1 VRFSLFFAFAAL
13 AAAAGAQRPARIPIQ
28 DFAALPFVSDPHLS
42 PNGALIAARMK
53 VNGDDKIAIVKADDP
68 AVVPRLIDV
77 GDAIINA
84 IHWAGNNRLL
94 LEVSGKGRIFGV
106 EIPIGRLVVVDLV
119 TAQMRVADRKSNG
132 IYGGDVLFVS
142 PSGDWSLVAS
152 QDDIYST
159 PSVKRVDLATGDAKI
174 VERSRPDVWDWFA
187 DEDGVVRGGVSYNE
201 RRWKLWYRTRADEP
215 FRTVSGKFAKDDD
228 SSVDRFI
235 FPRDGDK
242 GAIVTNERS
251 GRFGAY
257 RYDFSTGEIGP
268 VIFESPTADI
278 SEVNVDPQSREIVG
292 VRYHEDRWKT
302 YWTDPALKKL
312 QARLDRALPG
322 ADNQI
327 IGDPATDK
335 RLLVWSAGAS
345 DPGAYYLFDRE
356 KSEMHAVAQP
366 YSKIDPAQLA
376 SVEAVRYRARDGLE
390 ITAYLTLPKGVD
402 PNKLPL
408 ILMPHGGPFARDEWV
423 YDPMVQFL
431 ANRGYAVLQ
440 PQFRGST
447 GFGKEFVSK
456 GYGEWG
462 RRMQDDLDDAVDW
475 LVASG
480 RADAK
485 RVCIVGASYGGY
497 AALWGAIRSPERYR
511 CAASIAGVT
520 DIEMQLKANRKSFSA
535 TRYFREW
542 RTKVQGRTDVD
553 LRAVSPLAQ
562 AARLRTPLLLA
573 HGEKDE
579 RVSVRQGQLMVAAL
593 EANKADVTSVFYK
606 KGGHSFSSTEDFADF
621 LARLEA
627 FLAKNNPT

>member
-1 VRFSLFFAFAAL
+1 
-13 AAAAGAQRPARIPIQ
+13 
-28 DFAALPFVSDPHLS
+28 
-42 PNGALIAARMK
+42 
-53 VNGDDKIAIVKADDP
+53 
-68 AVVPRLIDV
+68 
-77 GDAIINA
+77 
-84 IHWAGNNRLL
+84 
-94 LEVSGKGRIFGV
+94 
-106 EIPIGRLVVVDLV
+106 
-119 TAQMRVADRKSNG
+119 
-132 IYGGDVLFVS
+132 
-142 PSGDWSLVAS
+142 
-152 QDDIYST
+152 
-159 PSVKRVDLATGDAKI
+159 
-174 VERSRPDVWDWFA
+174 
-187 DEDGVVRGGVSYNE
+187 
-201 RRWKLWYRTRADEP
+201 
-215 FRTVSGKFAKDDD
+215 
-228 SSVDRFI
+228 
-235 FPRDGDK
+235 
-242 GAIVTNERS
+242 
-251 GRFGAY
+251 
-257 RYDFSTGEIGP
+257 
-268 VIFESPTADI
+268 
-278 SEVNVDPQSREIVG
+278 
-292 VRYHEDRWKT
+292 
-302 YWTDPALKKL
+302 
-312 QARLDRALPG
+312 
-322 ADNQI
+322 
-327 IGDPATDK
+327 
-335 RLLVWSAGAS
+335 
-345 DPGAYYLFDRE
+345 
-356 KSEMHAVAQP
+356 
-366 YSKIDPAQLA
+366 
-376 SVEAVRYRARDGLE
+376 
-390 ITAYLTLPKGVD
+390 
-402 PNKLPL
+402 
-408 ILMPHGGPFARDEWV
+408 MPHGGPFARDEWV

-480 RADAK
+480 RADAR